1 MKKFTYITF
10 AASLFI
16 ATTLCAQQNEQ
27 EKPIRNFQFSAVP
40 FIGTEGVHVLDY
52 RYKLSLNLLG
62 GITGGIAGFE
72 AGGIL
77 NITSGD
83 VNGIQLSGFGNL
95 VSGDVHAFQA
105 AGFFNVNAGNS
116 RGFRGAGFVNASAG
130 SSQGFQ
136 GAGFLNFIGGH
147 DQGFLGSGFIN
158 IIGGWKQGF
167 AGAGF
172 ANVIGGDSQGFLG
185 AGFANV
191 SGGCHQG
198 FMGSG
203 FANIVGGSYQGFAG
217 AGFVNIAGG
226 SYQGF
231 AGAGFA
237 NVAGGHYKGFSGAG
251 FGNVARGSYYGFQG
265 SGFGSI
271 ARGSFTGLQASGFIS
286 ASRSIKGLQASGFIN
301 LTGELEGL
309 QVAPFNLADTISK
322 GVPIGFLSIV
332 RKGGFRQAELA
343 TSDVMHLS
351 ASFRMGTE
359 HFYNIFTLAMR
370 LSEDSR
376 FSTFG
381 YGIGTDITT
390 TEKTSMQLELHSTQ
404 LHDRWRWDKEEVDL
418 LNEFRVNIGYHTN
431 SRLSLF
437 AGVVVY
443 NQFSKE
449 DPDHGI
455 SGRDIAPGRVFHDET
470 WRDYVLQ
477 WWLGARGGVRL
488 RI

>member
-1 MKKFTYITF
+1 MKKFANITF
-10 AASLFI
+10 AATFLI
-16 ATTLCAQQNEQ
+16 TTTLYAQQNDL
-27 EKPIRNFQFSAVP
+27 EKPIRDFQFSAVP

-52 RYKLSLNLLG
+52 QYRLSFNLLG

-95 VSGDVHAFQA
+95 GSGNLHAFQA
-105 AGFFNVNAGNS
+105 AGFFNVNAGNV
-116 RGFRGAGFVNASAG
+116 RGFRGAGFINASAG

-136 GAGFLNFIGGH
+136 GSGFMNVIGGH
-147 DQGFLGSGFIN
+147 DQGFLGSGFAN
-158 IIGGWKQGF
+158 IIGGEKQGF

-172 ANVIGGDSQGFLG
+172 ANVIGGNSQGFLG

-191 SGGCHQG
+191 SGGGHQG

-217 AGFVNIAGG
+217 AGFANIVGG
-226 SYQGF
+226 GYQGF

-237 NVAGGHYKGFSGAG
+237 NL
-251 FGNVARGSYYGFQG
+251 ARGSYYGFQG

-271 ARGSFTGLQASGFIS
+271 SRGSFTGVQASGFIS
-286 ASRSIKGLQASGFIN
+286 ASRGINGLQASGFIN
-301 LTGELEGL
+301 LTGELKGL
-309 QVAPFNLADTISK
+309 QLAPFNLADTISK

-381 YGIGTDITT
+381 YGFGTEFST

-404 LHDRWRWDKEEVDL
+404 LHDRWRWNKEELDL

-431 SRLSLF
+431 SMLSLF

-449 DPDHGI
+449 DPDHDI
-455 SGRDIAPGRVFHDET
+455 SGRDIAPGRVFHDEA
-470 WRDYVLQ
+470 WRSYVLQ